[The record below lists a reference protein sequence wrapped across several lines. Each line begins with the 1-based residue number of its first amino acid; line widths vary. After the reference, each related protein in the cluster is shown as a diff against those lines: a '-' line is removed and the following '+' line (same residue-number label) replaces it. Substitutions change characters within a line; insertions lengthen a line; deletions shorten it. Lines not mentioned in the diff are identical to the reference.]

1 MKDTGHVKNGNNIN
15 TRVWIACINKSKA
28 MGLWIAAVFA
38 MKVNFFGMG
47 LDRTV

>member
-1 MKDTGHVKNGNNIN
+1 MKDAAYVKNGNSIN